1 MIIRFQRI
9 LFFTVLGLFSCNLF
23 SQTIFDVVRKGDI
36 QVLQQLYT
44 LKPDTIN
51 SINENGFTP
60 LIIAVYRYQNEAA
73 KFLLE
78 HGASVNVNSPEG
90 PALLAAV
97 YKNNTEMVE
106 ALIKHKANLDLTNE
120 EGVTAL
126 MFAAMNNNLK
136 LVNLLLTNGATK
148 NQVSK
153 SGHSAFSYAGM
164 YNFTDIQQA
173 LSK

>member
-1 MIIRFQRI
+1 MMLRFQRT
-9 LFFTVLGLFSCNLF
+9 LFLTVVGLFPCSLS

-36 QVLQQLYT
+36 QLLQKLYT

-60 LIIAVYRYQNEAA
+60 LIIAVYRYQNETA

-126 MFAAMNNNLK
+126 MFATMNNNLK
-136 LVNLLLTNGATK
+136 LVDLLLKHGANKTLL
-148 NQVSK
+148 SK
-153 SGHSAFSYAGM
+153 SGHSALSYAKM
-164 YNFTDIQQA
+164 YNFTEVRQT